1 MFLETKISTEK
12 VDFLLDTLFKLT
24 RFLSLR
30 RHAFRSSSWT
40 AVAACDS
47 WPQEGDTQLACA
59 KHGETLAARKLARD
73 GVQCRAAA
81 ELVE

>member
-1 MFLETKISTEK
+1 MIELELVAPRFSKFI
-12 VDFLLDTLFKLT
+12 VDCC
-24 RFLSLR
+24 RGLR
-30 RHAFRSSSWT
+30 Y
-40 AVAACDS
+40 S
-47 WPQEGDTQLACA
+47 WPQGGRTQLACA